1 MPTSLQGRAVLSG
14 EIVASGCKLSTKE
27 PYKKANQVTDLQER
41 AERRAQEREVPRQ
54 QAQERPRTGGP
65 QHDWDHDR

>member
-1 MPTSLQGRAVLSG
+1 M
-14 EIVASGCKLSTKE
+14 
-27 PYKKANQVTDLQER
+27 TDLQER